1 MRPTAPVD
9 ESCALASNS
18 AVRRATSLIAAL
30 PRHGWL
36 LIAVPV
42 ALGVLVIA
50 LAAAKPAWTAWLALA
65 LAMPALAM
73 AGFALLKARM
83 LEFRPEVLGGDVI
96 LPRPGRI
103 GERPKVLLPLQFT
116 NAGYADG
123 IIEWIALRLTL
134 DGRTERSLL
143 LSPVAEV
150 DMQRFIQAKRKL
162 EEENTIEP
170 FTSFV
175 LEGRR
180 SAAKFV
186 LFDLAER
193 HRAAPL
199 ELQPGRYS
207 FELFLKAGNSGQPK
221 LERQFEHQLEQK
233 QLEDYRNG
241 TSVYL
246 INYEVSLPSVRRA
259 LAASEWLPR
268 ATSN

>member
-1 MRPTAPVD
+1 MRRFEWNIGWTTVAAAAVGGF
-9 ESCALASNS
+9 AL
-18 AVRRATSLIAAL
+18 V
-30 PRHGWL
+30 L
-36 LIAVPV
+36 LAI
-42 ALGVLVIA
+42 
-50 LAAAKPAWTAWLALA
+50 AKPALTPWFAIGLAIPALA
-65 LAMPALAM
+65 LAAY
-73 AGFALLKARM
+73 ALLKARV

-116 NAGYADG
+116 NSGYADG
-123 IIEWIALRLTL
+123 IIEWIALRLTV
-134 DGRTERSLL
+134 DGHKNRSLL

-150 DMQRFIQAKRKL
+150 DMQRFIHAKRRL
-162 EEENTIEP
+162 EDENTIEP

-207 FELFLKAGNSGQPK
+207 FELFLKAANAAQPK
-221 LERQFEHQLEQK
+221 LERQFEHLVEQK

-241 TSVYL
+241 SSVYL
-246 INYEVSLPSVRRA
+246 INYEISLPSVRRA
-259 LAASEWLPR
+259 LAVSEWLPR
-268 ATSN
+268 SATG